1 MYHNSQLDTE
11 RQIWSKPDLDLFR
24 SICSS
29 IFIVIYS
36 ILALHA
42 PKTLSLVQRIDIAI
56 NVSSALDYLHNNC
69 ETPIVHC
76 DLTPGNILLDKEL
89 TAHVSDFGLARIL
102 SKLTDNVSGTQSSSI
117 GIRGSI
123 GYAAPEIF
131 TGKRPTNHMFSGS
144 LNLQDF
150 VRMALPEHV
159 EEITDSL
166 LEGGFTTV
174 NEAQARNQAITRQ
187 QQIKECLKSIFGIGI
202 ACSVESQTNR
212 KDISDVVSELHTIRK
227 NLLGLNFPKCCFF
240 LRFLHFYWF

>member
-1 MYHNSQLDTE
+1 MVVYRCFAEDG
-11 RQIWSKPDLDLFR
+11 WW
-24 SICSS
+24 
-29 IFIVIYS
+29 VIRV
-36 ILALHA
+36 
-42 PKTLSLVQRIDIAI
+42 TRINGAR
-56 NVSSALDYLHNNC
+56 
-69 ETPIVHC
+69 
-76 DLTPGNILLDKEL
+76 NILLDKEL

-117 GIRGSI
+117 G
-123 GYAAPEIF
+123 YAALEYGMGSKVSTYGDVYSFGILLLEIF

-144 LNLQDF
+144 LNLHNF

-187 QQIKECLKSIFGIGI
+187 QKIKECLKSIFGIGI
-202 ACSVESQTNR
+202 ACSVESPTNR

-240 LRFLHFYWF
+240 LCFLHFDVRFSSILSSRSCR